1 MLGKRNVIALGAVL
15 LPSRRT
21 VVHFAVAT
29 TIAVAATVGAGPTRA
44 DGPDDDPEWRMIG
57 HDVRNTRS
65 QPFETR
71 IGRRTAARLE
81 PKWVLDD
88 DGRRLGDARGR

>member
-1 MLGKRNVIALGAVL
+1 MLGKTQRDRPGAV
-15 LPSRRT
+15 PCPVAVT
-21 VVHFAVAT
+21 VVHLAVAA

-88 DGRRLGDARGR
+88 DGRRLGDARGG